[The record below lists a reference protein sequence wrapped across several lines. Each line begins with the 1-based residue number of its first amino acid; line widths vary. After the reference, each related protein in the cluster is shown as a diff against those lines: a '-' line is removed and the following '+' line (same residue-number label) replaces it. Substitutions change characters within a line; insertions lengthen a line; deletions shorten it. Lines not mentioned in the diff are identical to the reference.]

1 MSAFMI
7 DSSPLTLTPTP
18 DNYSRGYVPLGKHE
32 RSLDGTLISLT
43 GGVKKK
49 WVLRIQ
55 AGDDLAWLE
64 PYFDGR
70 EFAWTDCDGEEYV
83 AKITGGCDVSGYPVE
98 DRGEWSITIEE
109 V

>member
-1 MSAFMI
+1 MSFKI
-7 DSSPLTLTPTP
+7 DGVALTLDPTP
-18 DNYSRGYVPLGKHE
+18 DNYKRGYVQIGSHE

-43 GGVKKK
+43 TGVKKTWTVK
-49 WVLRIQ
+49 IQ

-70 EFAWTDCDGEEYV
+70 EFMWTDCDGEEYV

-98 DRGEWSITIEE
+98 DRGEWQITIEE